1 MKLTYN
7 LTEEDYI
14 NFNMSYAETSDTVKK
29 SMQRARVTGPI
40 MFLLLPFVLR
50 NVTDIPFAYWM
61 VLFGIAAVAWFFLLP
76 VFIKKSTIRQIKKML
91 KEKGNNFLGPKVLEL
106 MPNGIM
112 TKGLDDETM
121 TSYSAVEDI
130 TQYKGGVYIYT
141 SSISAI
147 MVSPSAFESGQHR
160 EDFIQELRARTQFK
174 PKASK
179 QSIYDKLDNL

>member
-61 VLFGIAAVAWFFLLP
+61 GLFGIAAVAWFFLLP

-91 KEKGNNFLGPKVLEL
+91 KEKSNNFLGAKVLEL

-112 TKGLDDETM
+112 TKGVDDETM

-147 MVSPSAFESGQHR
+147 MVSPSAFESDQAR
-160 EDFIQELRARTQFK
+160 NDFINELRARTQFK
-174 PKASK
+174 PKAAK
-179 QSIYDKLDNL
+179 QSIYDKLDHL